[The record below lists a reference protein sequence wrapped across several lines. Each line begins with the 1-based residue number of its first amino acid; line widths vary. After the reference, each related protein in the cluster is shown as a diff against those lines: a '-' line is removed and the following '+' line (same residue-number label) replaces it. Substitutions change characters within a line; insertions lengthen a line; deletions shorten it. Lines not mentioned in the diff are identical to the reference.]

1 MISNRIFVAA
11 VAMLAWIAAGA
22 QKRLTMQECI
32 DMAVKNNYGI
42 RAAEGEVE
50 KSQLMQ
56 GSAWDLDKTSLSL
69 KQDPTSGGSP
79 DNSLTLSQSFDFPTV
94 YALRR
99 RSLKAETAVAKS
111 RAGLSRKQLSAEVAN
126 AYGQMVFVIEKKRI
140 LAEQDTIIGKYLHL
154 ATVRYMAGEARQL
167 EKLTASRMRSENRME
182 LEKTDAEYR
191 ALKQKMRELLN
202 TDEDIAPA
210 DEQQKPLTY
219 EEAGS
224 IDFASTA
231 EGEYYS
237 KALDMG
243 NRKVS
248 EAKSG
253 YLPNFSVG
261 LSTQMVFKGWNPY
274 HVDRSRFG
282 KGDFM
287 GFEVGVGLPLFF
299 GSTRAKV
306 KAARKDRE
314 ITELYGRQSMQRM
327 QTEYDIQKGNY
338 LAARKR
344 MDYYTGEGLAEAREM
359 ARIAQVSYE
368 NGDIGYVEYIQSLLE
383 SVNTRWKYAETVREY
398 NIAVINLRNMV
409 K

>member
-126 AYGQMVFVIEKKRI
+126 AYGQMVFVIEKKTNSR
-140 LAEQDTIIGKYLHL
+140 G
-154 ATVRYMAGEARQL
+154 AGH
-167 EKLTASRMRSENRME
+167 
-182 LEKTDAEYR
+182 D
-191 ALKQKMRELLN
+191 
-202 TDEDIAPA
+202 
-210 DEQQKPLTY
+210 
-219 EEAGS
+219 
-224 IDFASTA
+224 
-231 EGEYYS
+231 
-237 KALDMG
+237 

-248 EAKSG
+248 
-253 YLPNFSVG
+253 P
-261 LSTQMVFKGWNPY
+261 PC
-274 HVDRSRFG
+274 HC
-282 KGDFM
+282 
-287 GFEVGVGLPLFF
+287 EV
-299 GSTRAKV
+299 
-306 KAARKDRE
+306 
-314 ITELYGRQSMQRM
+314 YGRGGA
-327 QTEYDIQKGNY
+327 TVGK
-338 LAARKR
+338 AH
-344 MDYYTGEGLAEAREM
+344 GEP
-359 ARIAQVSYE
+359 YE
-368 NGDIGYVEYIQSLLE
+368 E
-383 SVNTRWKYAETVREY
+383 
-398 NIAVINLRNMV
+398 
-409 K
+409 

>member
-202 TDEDIAPA
+202 TDGDIAPA

-261 LSTQMVFKGWNPY
+261 LSTQMVFKG
-274 HVDRSRFG
+274 
-282 KGDFM
+282 
-287 GFEVGVGLPLFF
+287 
-299 GSTRAKV
+299 
-306 KAARKDRE
+306 
-314 ITELYGRQSMQRM
+314 
-327 QTEYDIQKGNY
+327 
-338 LAARKR
+338 
-344 MDYYTGEGLAEAREM
+344 
-359 ARIAQVSYE
+359 
-368 NGDIGYVEYIQSLLE
+368 
-383 SVNTRWKYAETVREY
+383 
-398 NIAVINLRNMV
+398 
-409 K
+409 

>member
-56 GSAWDLDKTSLSL
+56 GAAWDLDKTSLSL

-191 ALKQKMRELLN
+191 ALKQKMRTRTKILLPPTN
-202 TDEDIAPA
+202 SRNRLPMKRPAVLILRAPPR
-210 DEQQKPLTY
+210 ESITVKPLTW
-219 EEAGS
+219 A
-224 IDFASTA
+224 TA
-231 EGEYYS
+231 
-237 KALDMG
+237 
-243 NRKVS
+243 RC
-248 EAKSG
+248 
-253 YLPNFSVG
+253 
-261 LSTQMVFKGWNPY
+261 Q
-274 HVDRSRFG
+274 RQ
-282 KGDFM
+282 
-287 GFEVGVGLPLFF
+287 
-299 GSTRAKV
+299 
-306 KAARKDRE
+306 KAAIFR
-314 ITELYGRQSMQRM
+314 ISVWVS
-327 QTEYDIQKGNY
+327 
-338 LAARKR
+338 ARKWSLR
-344 MDYYTGEGLAEAREM
+344 AGILTML
-359 ARIAQVSYE
+359 IAAVSAKAISWVSKWE
-368 NGDIGYVEYIQSLLE
+368 WDCPCFSAQPAP
-383 SVNTRWKYAETVREY
+383 R
-398 NIAVINLRNMV
+398 
-409 K
+409 

>member
-359 ARIAQVSYE
+359 ARIAQAFW
-368 NGDIGYVEYIQSLLE
+368 N
-383 SVNTRWKYAETVREY
+383 R
-398 NIAVINLRNMV
+398 
-409 K
+409 